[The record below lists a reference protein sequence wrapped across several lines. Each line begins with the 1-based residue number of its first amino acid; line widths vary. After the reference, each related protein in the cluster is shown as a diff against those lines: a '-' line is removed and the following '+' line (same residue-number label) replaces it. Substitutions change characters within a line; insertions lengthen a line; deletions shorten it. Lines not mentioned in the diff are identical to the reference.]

1 MRKADLENCV
11 TEASSFKV
19 ALRDL
24 PTKLFV
30 ETTTR
35 CNLNCFMCVKQ
46 NRGSQVNEGDFSPE
60 LFTRLEAAFPRLE
73 ALILNGIG
81 EPLLNPHLESFIR
94 RAKKLMPSSGWIGF
108 QSNGHLMT
116 HLRVVSLIDAGLD
129 KACISIDAIAPE
141 QFSSLREGGDVD
153 AIDMALSA
161 LNNAKRLCSRPE
173 VKVGIEFV
181 AMRSNIRELPAT
193 LDWAASRGA
202 SFAMVTHVL
211 PYDELHAHE
220 AVFCN
225 ISDQALA
232 LYNSWR
238 RKAIKAGIDIQR
250 YSEVRWKYART
261 QEEQAIVD
269 MVEAMKAEA
278 EQQEI
283 MLDMKKLLPLEHQR
297 LDEITEIFAAAEDVA
312 SKTGLDLRLPELA
325 LKEQRKCSFVEEGS
339 AFVSWNGD
347 VSPCYF
353 LWHRYKC
360 FASGWNQTVKPK
372 VFGNLAHQDILQIWN
387 NPEFTSFRKDVLAY
401 DYPSCASCGLA
412 PCDYVQT
419 DEFQQDCHIRN
430 VPCGACLWCAGV
442 FTVSAVMIWRYV
454 FDLGHLER
462 RVSSETHV
470 CFFRHNKLRSNVTT

>member
-1 MRKADLENCV
+1 MRKAIPENCAI
-11 TEASSFKV
+11 EANSPKA
-19 ALRDL
+19 ALRDY
-24 PTKLFV
+24 PAKLFV

-46 NRGSQVNEGDFSPE
+46 NRGSEVSEGDFSPE
-60 LFTRLEAAFPRLE
+60 LFSRLESAFPHIE

-94 RAKKLMPSSGWIGF
+94 RAKKLMPSSAWIGF
-108 QSNGHLMT
+108 QSNGLLMT
-116 HLRVVSLIDAGLD
+116 HLRAVSLVDAGLNRV
-129 KACISIDAIAPE
+129 CISIDAIAPD
-141 QFSSLREGGDVD
+141 QFRSLREGGEVD

-161 LNNAKRLCSRPE
+161 LKNAKRMCSRPE
-173 VKVGIEFV
+173 VKIGIEFV
-181 AMRSNIRELPAT
+181 AMHSNIRELPAT

-202 SFAMVTHVL
+202 DFAIVTHVL

-232 LYNSWR
+232 LYTAWR
-238 RKAIKAGIDIQR
+238 RKAIEAGIDIQR
-250 YSEVRWKYART
+250 YYEVRWSKFNRT
-261 QEEQAIVD
+261 PVDQAVVD

-278 EQQEI
+278 EQMGI
-283 MLDMKKLLPLEHQR
+283 MLDMKKLLKFEHQR
-297 LDEITEIFAAAEDVA
+297 LDEVSEIFAAAEEVA
-312 SKTGLDLRLPELA
+312 QRTGLELRLPEIA

-347 VSPCYF
+347 ISPCYF
-353 LWHRYKC
+353 LWHRYEC
-360 FASGWNQTVKPK
+360 FASGWNQMVNPK
-372 VFGNLAHQDILQIWN
+372 VFGNLGQQDILQIWN
-387 NPEFTSFRKDVLAY
+387 NPQFTSFRKDVLAY

-430 VPCGACLWCAGV
+430 VPCGSCLWCTGV
-442 FTVSAVMIWRYV
+442 FQ
-454 FDLGHLER
+454 
-462 RVSSETHV
+462 
-470 CFFRHNKLRSNVTT
+470 CLR